1 MNPKPQILVVEDDAF
16 YQEFLAR
23 ALGPEYDVDRAASGQ
38 KALEL
43 MTAKTYDAVLCD
55 LRLPG
60 IAGKELVGRI
70 RAAGD
75 EEIILIVI
83 TGFEKDWPPVE
94 ATDANVFFYLKKGEF
109 SPRDLKKVVQNG
121 LLLRKSRLERRRF
134 AEELRALNAELERK
148 VAERTRALL
157 ESEAKYRNL
166 FEQSMVGVYIEQ
178 GGLIRLANQK
188 LSSLLGTR
196 PQDLIGKPLSEF
208 VEPSETE
215 GFTIVPTADE
225 NGSRQ
230 GPEEVLLRTRSGG
243 QRVALHCS
251 GPIRFQ
257 GADAVQG
264 CLLDITAWKEL
275 ERQLLQHQKMESL
288 ATLVS
293 GFAHEFN
300 NILTAILPQAE
311 ILKMKA
317 AEHPAIR
324 KPVEILYT
332 MTEKACGL
340 TRQLLG
346 MSRRNH
352 VRKGPVDVNT
362 RIHETLSFLSPTLG
376 SSTQVQLDLD
386 PRAGTIEGDA
396 DQIDQ
401 ILMNLVLNARD
412 AMPEGGT
419 IRIST
424 SLCTSTAVEA
434 RTRGSGRDR
443 TFVEILVEDTGHGI
457 APEHLS
463 RIFDPFFTTKEPGKG
478 TGLGLS
484 VVYNVVKAHG
494 GEIFAKSH
502 PGKGSSFRI
511 LLPKPAP
518 ETPAQTQEQKSTEKA
533 GRILVADPD
542 PGTLNL
548 FRDVLSR
555 MHYEVIPARDGQE
568 ALDIYSRQKEAIDWV
583 IMDGRSQSH
592 APHSP
597 LHRMVTLNPRVKLI
611 VTHPSAAPGEDQTFD
626 LPLGPEGRIRH
637 LELSHAPE
645 GLSRN
650 LQRVLDLGGC

>member
-1 MNPKPQILVVEDDAF
+1 MNPKPKILVVEDDAF

-23 ALGPEYDVDRAASGQ
+23 TLGPEYDVDRAASGHE
-38 KALEL
+38 ALNL
-43 MTAKTYDAVLCD
+43 ISRRAYDAVLCD

-60 IAGKELVGRI
+60 IPGKELVRRI
-70 RAAGD
+70 RETAD

-94 ATDANVFFYLKKGEF
+94 ATDARVFFYLKKGEF
-109 SPRDLKKVVQNG
+109 SPRDLKKVVENG
-121 LLLRKSRLERRRF
+121 LLFRKSRLERRQF
-134 AEELRALNAELERK
+134 AEQLRALNEELEKK
-148 VAERTRALL
+148 VSERTRALL
-157 ESEAKYRNL
+157 ESETKYRNL

-178 GGLIRLANQK
+178 GGLIRLANRK
-188 LSSLLGTR
+188 LGRLLGTR
-196 PQDLIGKPLSEF
+196 VEDLIGKPLSEF
-208 VEPSETE
+208 LEPSAPE
-215 GFTIVPTADE
+215 GFTIASAADE
-225 NGSRQ
+225 AAQIHGV
-230 GPEEVLLRTRSGG
+230 EEVVMRTRSGE
-243 QRVALHCS
+243 RKVALHSS

-257 GADAVQG
+257 GSEAIQG
-264 CLLDITAWKEL
+264 CLLDITAWKDL
-275 ERQLLQHQKMESL
+275 ERQFLQHQKMESL
-288 ATLVS
+288 GTLVS
-293 GFAHEFN
+293 GLAHEFN

-311 ILKMKA
+311 ILKMRA
-317 AEHPAIR
+317 AEHPSIR

-346 MSRRNH
+346 MSRKNH

-386 PRAGTIEGDA
+386 PRAGSIEGDP

-401 ILMNLVLNARD
+401 VLMNLVLNARD

-424 SLCTSTAVEA
+424 GLCTSTATEE
-434 RTRGSGRDR
+434 RHGEGREKA
-443 TFVEILVEDTGHGI
+443 FVEILIEDTGQGI

-463 RIFDPFFTTKEPGKG
+463 RIFDPFFTTKEPGRG

-484 VVYNVVKAHG
+484 VAYNVVKSHG
-494 GEIFAKSH
+494 GEIFAKSQ
-502 PGKGSSFRI
+502 PGKGTSFRI
-511 LLPKPAP
+511 LLPKSAP
-518 ETPAQTQEQKSTEKA
+518 EPGSHPVESSKKV
-533 GRILVADPD
+533 RKILVADPD

-555 MHYEVIPARDGQE
+555 MHYEVIAARDGQE
-568 ALDIYSRQKEAIDWV
+568 ALDIYSRQIETIDWV
-583 IMDGRSQSH
+583 ILDGRSQCQ

-597 LHRMVTLNPRVKLI
+597 LHRMMTLNPRVKLI
-611 VTHPSAAPGEDQTFD
+611 VTHPSAAPGEVQALE
-626 LPLGPEGRIRH
+626 LPLDPEGRIRH
-637 LELSHAPE
+637 LELAHGPE

-650 LQRVLDLGGC
+650 LQRVLDLGGP

>member
-23 ALGPEYDVDRAASGQ
+23 ALGPEYDVDRAASGH

-43 MTAKTYDAVLCD
+43 MATKAYDAVLCD

-60 IAGKELVGRI
+60 IAGKELVRRI
-70 RAAGD
+70 RATGD

-109 SPRDLKKVVQNG
+109 NPRDLKKVVQNG

-188 LSSLLGTR
+188 LCSLLGTR
-196 PQDLIGKPLSEF
+196 PQDLIGKPISEF
-208 VEPSETE
+208 VEPSEPE
-215 GFTIVPTADE
+215 GFTIVRTAE
-225 NGSRQ
+225 QNGLLQ
-230 GPEEVLLRTRSGG
+230 GLEEVLLRTRSGG

-264 CLLDITAWKEL
+264 CLLDITAWKDL
-275 ERQLLQHQKMESL
+275 ERQLLQQQKMESL
-288 ATLVS
+288 GTLVN

-311 ILKMKA
+311 ILKMRA

-324 KPVEILYT
+324 KPVEILYA
-332 MTEKACGL
+332 MTEKACNL

-352 VRKGPVDVNT
+352 VHKGPVDVNN
-362 RIHETLSFLSPTLG
+362 RVHETLSFLSPTLG
-376 SSTQVQLDLD
+376 PSTQVQLDLD
-386 PRAGTIEGDA
+386 PRAGSIEGDA

-424 SLCTSTAVEA
+424 SLCTSTAVEPGPRSA
-434 RTRGSGRDR
+434 RDR
-443 TFVEILVEDTGHGI
+443 TFVEILVEDTGQGI

-511 LLPKPAP
+511 LLPKPKS
-518 ETPAQTQEQKSTEKA
+518 ETPEQTQEQKSTKKA

-548 FRDVLSR
+548 LRDVLSR

-583 IMDGRSQSH
+583 IVDARSQSH

-597 LHRMVTLNPRVKLI
+597 LSRMVTLNPGVKLI
-611 VTHPSAAPGEDQTFD
+611 VTHPSAAPQEDQTFD

-637 LELSHAPE
+637 LELAYGPE

-650 LQRVLDLGGC
+650 LQRVLDLGGR

>member
-1 MNPKPQILVVEDDAF
+1 MNPKPKILIVEDDAF

-23 ALGPEYDVDRAASGQ
+23 ALGPEYDVDRAATGQ
-38 KALEL
+38 KALDL
-43 MTAKTYDAVLCD
+43 IGAKTYDAVLCD

-60 IAGKELVGRI
+60 IPGKELLRRI
-70 RAAGD
+70 RETAD

-94 ATDANVFFYLKKGEF
+94 ATDVRVFFYLKKGEF
-109 SPRDLKKVVQNG
+109 NPRDLKKVVENG
-121 LLLRKSRLERRRF
+121 LLYRKSRLERRQF
-134 AEELRALNAELERK
+134 AEELRALNAELEKK

-178 GGLIRLANQK
+178 GGRIRLANRK
-188 LSSLLGTR
+188 LGHLLGTNAK
-196 PQDLIGKPLSEF
+196 DLIGKPLSEF
-208 VEPSETE
+208 VEPSAPE
-215 GFTIVPTADE
+215 GFTIAPATEDTLPL
-225 NGSRQ
+225 Q
-230 GPEEVLLRTRSGG
+230 GLEEVLLKSQSGER
-243 QRVALHCS
+243 RVALHCS

-257 GADAVQG
+257 GAEAVQG
-264 CLLDITAWKEL
+264 CFLDITAWKDL

-288 ATLVS
+288 GTLVS

-311 ILKMKA
+311 ILKMLA

-352 VRKGPVDVNT
+352 ARKGPVDVNT

-376 SSTQVQLDLD
+376 SSTQVHLDLD
-386 PRAGTIEGDA
+386 PRGGSIEADA
-396 DQIDQ
+396 DHIDQ

-424 SLCTSTAVEA
+424 GHCTSTAVEG
-434 RTRGSGRDR
+434 RPRGPRDR
-443 TFVEILVEDTGHGI
+443 AFVEIIVEDTGRGI

-463 RIFDPFFTTKEPGKG
+463 RIFDPFFTTKEPGRG

-484 VVYNVVKAHG
+484 VVYNMVKAHG
-494 GEIFAKSH
+494 GEIFAKSQ

-511 LLPKPAP
+511 LLPKVVP
-518 ETPAQTQEQKSTEKA
+518 EANAQPIESAKRPRK
-533 GRILVADPD
+533 ILVSDPD

-555 MHYEVIPARDGQE
+555 MHYEVIPARNGQE

-583 IMDGRSQSH
+583 ILDARSQVQ

-611 VTHPSAAPGEDQTFD
+611 VTHSSAAPGHEQAWE
-626 LPLGPEGRIRH
+626 LPLAPEGRIRH
-637 LELSHAPE
+637 MELAHGPE